1 MIPVRDACCRFMLR
15 HMDESN
21 VIGVHCFAEA
31 HACNE
36 LVAKSKDY
44 ILDTFVD
51 VCR

>member
-15 HMDESN
+15 HMEESN

-36 LVAKSKDY
+36 LVAKSKDF
-44 ILDTFVD
+44 ILETFLD
-51 VCR
+51 VCK